1 MKNLLI
7 LSFLSIFA
15 ISLFGQVENSERE
28 APSSSPRFYL
38 DAAEYKSEQ
47 PGKTRVDV
55 FLQVPYSSVQFVK
68 SNNGFAAKY
77 SVTVSVFDE
86 DKDNIIME
94 KMWNESVN
102 AENFSTTDS
111 KTNYNLSLKS
121 FQLAPG
127 DYLMRAEVYDK
138 DSKKTY
144 VLERPI
150 NVKEI
155 KGGEGLSSLIL
166 IQKTVKEDSLSKV
179 IPNISQTVTTRDEGL
194 PFFFEVYSDKA
205 QEIDI
210 EYQIKDAKNEK
221 SIYNQ
226 TFTEQVDSGRTMITQ
241 KIEDLKFTIGQYKL
255 VANVKD
261 ESGDKIGKLEK
272 SFYSK
277 IFGFPRAIEDLEKA
291 IEQMVYI
298 ATNSDI
304 DFIED
309 GDTYEERLQRYIDYW
324 KSKDPSPQTEENEVL
339 SEYYRR
345 VGYANENFDS
355 YYDGWRS
362 DMGMIYITLG
372 PPSYVERHPFDYNSK
387 PYEVWDYYDI
397 NKRFVFVDRTG
408 FGDYRL
414 LDPVYGDWYRY
425 RN

>member
-1 MKNLLI
+1 MKNLII
-7 LSFLSIFA
+7 LVFVLVFA
-15 ISLFGQVENSERE
+15 VSLFGQVENSDKEV
-28 APSSSPRFYL
+28 PSSSPRFYF
-38 DAAEYKSEQ
+38 DAAEYKSNQ

-55 FLQVPYSSVQFVK
+55 FLQVPYSSIQFVK

-86 DKDNIIME
+86 DKENIMME
-94 KMWNESVN
+94 KMWSESIN

-121 FQLAPG
+121 FQLAPD
-127 DYLMRAEVYDK
+127 DYFVRAEVYDK

-144 VLERPI
+144 VIERPMKVRKI
-150 NVKEI
+150 NGE
-155 KGGEGLSSLIL
+155 EGLSSLIL
-166 IQKTVKEDSLSKV
+166 IQRTVKEDSLSKV

-205 QEIDI
+205 QEINI
-210 EYQIKDAKNEK
+210 NYEIKDVKNDK
-221 SIYNQ
+221 AIYDQ
-226 TFTEQVDSGRTMITQ
+226 AFTERIDSGTTMINY
-241 KIEDLKFTIGQYKL
+241 KIDDLKFTIGRYKL
-255 VANVKD
+255 VAEVKN
-261 ESGDKIGKLEK
+261 ESGDEIGKLEK
-272 SFYSK
+272 QFYSK

-291 IEQMVYI
+291 IDQMVYI

-345 VGYANENFDS
+345 VEYANENFDS

-372 PPSYVERHPFDYNSK
+372 PPSFVERHPFDYNAK
-387 PYEVWDYYDI
+387 PYEVWDYYEI
-397 NKRFVFVDRTG
+397 NKRFIFVDRTG